1 MTKLKETLLDIL
13 KEDQRLFDEQSE
25 LKENLLRELIDQYDP
40 QLIELLLNHEITRQ
54 KFFVSAG
61 KAMVF
66 KGNDFKFFIDENKL
80 DNSYTQFENKIGLK
94 VGSRL
99 LREYRDVVLN
109 FPYKDCVLEGGQST
123 EEGTDTYFE
132 YNKES
137 GNYDEKKARRKE
149 IFFNQILAKD
159 EIDRLFEP
167 KAFANVRKYQKDE
180 NGSITESEAKEFT
193 RDKNGDIKDNLI
205 IKGNNL
211 LALHSLKEQ
220 FRGKVKLIY
229 IDPPYNT
236 GNDSFAYN
244 DNFNHSSWLV
254 FMKNRLEIARELLR
268 EDGVIFV
275 QCDDNEQ
282 GYLKVLMDE
291 VYGRSNFI
299 SNIVWKGRG
308 GRQDSK
314 FIAQIHETIIVFSK
328 NLEGLTL
335 NKRTVKDDS
344 VYPYFDSIKNKKFKT
359 QILRK
364 WGNNSRRIDRPNLFY
379 PVYFKGVTYY
389 PLLPNGGD
397 GRWRWS
403 KENGQ

>member
-13 KEDQRLFDEQSE
+13 KEDQRLFDEQAE

-123 EEGTDTYFE
+123 EEGTDTCFE

-137 GNYDEKKARRKE
+137 GDYDEKKARRKE
-149 IFFNQILAKD
+149 IFFNRILAKD

-180 NGSITESEAKEFT
+180 NGSITE
-193 RDKNGDIKDNLI
+193 
-205 IKGNNL
+205 
-211 LALHSLKEQ
+211 
-220 FRGKVKLIY
+220 
-229 IDPPYNT
+229 NT
-236 GNDSFAYN
+236 
-244 DNFNHSSWLV
+244 FN
-254 FMKNRLEIARELLR
+254 
-268 EDGVIFV
+268 
-275 QCDDNEQ
+275 
-282 GYLKVLMDE
+282 
-291 VYGRSNFI
+291 
-299 SNIVWKGRG
+299 
-308 GRQDSK
+308 
-314 FIAQIHETIIVFSK
+314 
-328 NLEGLTL
+328 
-335 NKRTVKDDS
+335 
-344 VYPYFDSIKNKKFKT
+344 
-359 QILRK
+359 
-364 WGNNSRRIDRPNLFY
+364 
-379 PVYFKGVTYY
+379 
-389 PLLPNGGD
+389 
-397 GRWRWS
+397 
-403 KENGQ
+403 